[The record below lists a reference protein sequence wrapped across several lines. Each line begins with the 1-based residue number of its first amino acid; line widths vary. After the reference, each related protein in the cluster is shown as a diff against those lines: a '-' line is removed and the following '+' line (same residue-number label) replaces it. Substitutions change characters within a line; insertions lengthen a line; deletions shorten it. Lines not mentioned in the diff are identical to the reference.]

1 MGFHRLYSKQKF
13 DMSLPVAVPYRR
25 LRTGLSFLLS
35 IVLASSVTGLQSSR
49 AQGPAA
55 SSANATA
62 TLDRSQFHQAL
73 LDLTNPWTVMCVAAH
88 PDDEDGST
96 LTLLRRKY
104 GVHTVSLFST
114 YGEGGQNAV
123 GPELYEELGVIR
135 ARETMA
141 AAEVQGSEPHFLG
154 LRDFGFSKSAE
165 EAFRVWGEKEALRR
179 MVLQIRELRPD
190 VIITNHDTTSGHGHH
205 QATGRLILQAFDAA
219 ADSKQFPEQLSQVS
233 PWQAQRLFVRTFSG
247 NQTGT
252 TPPPAQPVVTINPNE
267 VDPIRS
273 TTYAQQALAALQ
285 KHATQGPWPK
295 TIAPNGARI
304 IRYNLVRSAAS
315 AQPLPADPKTVLDGL
330 QLSERIAPKLQ
341 SPTID
346 NKPLTE
352 SVDKRGEVLV
362 ALINARKAG
371 AFKAPNELAGL
382 DPQRFHLMS
391 SRLDRAL
398 AIAAGVSFTLNSDP
412 GSPGSQLAGDGSES
426 VLVPGMPTQFSV
438 SIANSGDAD
447 IEVKGLALRG
457 LTVDRPL
464 NAAEKLLPATDT
476 SRDTKITVPKTA
488 SISVPSSEHLYDGR
502 LFGEPLVARA
512 DLEIEGARFSVTT
525 ETRIDV
531 APAVEIRTLE
541 PSPYVRTAST
551 LSLPLTINLTLINH
565 LNTPFRGLVRING
578 PNLETGR
585 EIGLQPREQQTVKIE
600 VKAAGVP
607 SRITSHASQTA
618 GTLFAS
624 IELPESKDSITR
636 RTVPTVYADARVPAK
651 LLVGYVPSFD
661 ATLKRS
667 LKALGVEARELS
679 IEDVQKGELSNYD
692 TIIIDNRGYEAHP
705 MLIAAN
711 DRLLKYAEGGG
722 TLIVFYH
729 KTNEWNP
736 NADRKRPQLA
746 PYPIILGDERVT
758 EEDAPVNLLQPHHP
772 LLNFP
777 NKITQGDFANW
788 IQERGLYFPR
798 EWDQHYAALLAT
810 SDRGEKPLNGGLLVA
825 SYGKGNYIY
834 TSLVWY
840 RELRAGIPGAYR
852 VFANMISYGKSIRR

>member
-1 MGFHRLYSKQKF
+1 MAFHCLYSKQKL
-13 DMSLPVAVPYRR
+13 DMSLPVAVSYRR
-25 LRTGLSFLLS
+25 LRIGVSFLLS
-35 IVLASSVTGLQSSR
+35 FLLASSVTALRSSQ

-55 SSANATA
+55 SPANVTA
-62 TLDRSQFHQAL
+62 TPARSRLHQAL
-73 LDLTNPWTVMCVAAH
+73 LDLTNPWTVLCVAAH

-179 MVLQIRELRPD
+179 MVLQIRQLRPD

-219 ADSKQFPEQLSQVS
+219 ADPKQFPEQLRQVS
-233 PWQAQRLFVRTFSG
+233 PWQVQRLFVRAFSG
-247 NQTGT
+247 NPTS
-252 TPPPAQPVVTINPNE
+252 TPPPQAQPVVTINPNE
-267 VDPIRS
+267 LDPIRG

-295 TIAPNGARI
+295 TIAPNGGRI
-304 IRYNLVRSAAS
+304 IRYALVRSAAS
-315 AQPLPADPKTVLDGL
+315 AQSLPADPKTVLDGL
-330 QLSERIAPKLQ
+330 RLPETITSKLQ

-352 SVDKRGEVLV
+352 SLDTRGEVLV

-371 AFKAPNELAGL
+371 AFTAPDEVARL

-398 AIAAGVSFTLNSDP
+398 AIAAGVSLTLNLNP
-412 GSPGSQLAGDGSES
+412 GSPGDQLPEGDRES
-426 VLVPGMPTQFSV
+426 VLVPGMPAQFDV

-447 IEVKGLALRG
+447 IEVKRLALRG

-464 NAAEKLLPATDT
+464 DAAEKLLPATDT
-476 SRDTKITVPKTA
+476 SRDTRITVPKTM
-488 SISVPSSEHLYDGR
+488 SVSVPSSEHLYDGR
-502 LFGEPLVARA
+502 LFGEPLVATA
-512 DLEIEGARFSVTT
+512 DLEIEGARFSLMA
-525 ETRIDV
+525 ERRIDV

-541 PSPYVRTAST
+541 PSPYVRTPST
-551 LSLPLTINLTLINH
+551 RSLPLSLNLTLTNH
-565 LNTPFRGLVRING
+565 LSTPFRGLVRING

-585 EIGLQPREQQTVKIE
+585 EIALQPLEQQAVKIE
-600 VKAAGVP
+600 VRSALIP
-607 SRITSHASQTA
+607 SRITSHASQMA
-618 GTLFAS
+618 ATLIAT
-624 IELPESKDSITR
+624 IELPESKDIVTR
-636 RTVPTVYADARVPAK
+636 RPVPTVYADARVPAK

-667 LKALGVEARELS
+667 LTALGVEARELT
-679 IEDVQKGELSNYD
+679 IDDVQKGELSNYD

-705 MLIAAN
+705 ELITVN
-711 DRLLKYAEGGG
+711 DRLLKYVADGGN
-722 TLIVFYH
+722 LIVFYH

-736 NADRKRPQLA
+736 NPDRKRPQLA
-746 PYPIILGDERVT
+746 PYPIVVGDERVT
-758 EEDAPVNLLQPHHP
+758 EEDAPIIFLQPHHP

-777 NKITQGDFANW
+777 NKITQADFANW
-788 IQERGLYFPR
+788 IQERGLYFPK
-798 EWDQHYAALLAT
+798 EWDQHYTALLAT
-810 SDRGEKPLNGGLLVA
+810 NDKEEKPLKGGLLA
-825 SYGKGNYIY
+825 SSYGKGNYIY

-852 VFANMISYGKSIRR
+852 VFANMISYGKSIRK